1 LNAFDPGRDRQV
13 PAESE
18 ELHSGVISVREVE
31 GMWRIECRGHKFGAY
46 ATQESAL
53 WDAVAT
59 AMQARAAGRTAR
71 VDLQEGT
78 STRTIWPKP
87 PAAQA

>member
-1 LNAFDPGRDRQV
+1 M

-18 ELHSGVISVREVE
+18 ELYSGVISVREVE
-31 GMWRIECRGHKFGAY
+31 GAWRIECRGHKFGTY
-46 ATQESAL
+46 LTQESAL

-71 VDLQEGT
+71 VELHEAA
-78 STRTIWPKP
+78 SIRTIWPKP
-87 PAAQA
+87 PTAQT